1 MERLLYNGSKN
12 VLCEYYIVDFLTM
25 SDYIKYM
32 DLNAIKLAD
41 LANEIGD
48 YKVALEFYNKAWNRL
63 SHYQGDRMSPL
74 MMGVN
79 LNNKIREMEKKL
91 HERKSILRFDGWQMT
106 KSSFVKGNQ
115 CFKYLYLD
123 KHKKNE
129 KTSVDKETQAKFNR
143 GHEFED
149 SVRNEEFPEGINIK
163 KQVGNF
169 TYFNSYTKYLLDKP
183 GELILYE
190 ATIIEDDV
198 LIMCDVLVKSE
209 DGFVDI
215 YEIKHSTEA
224 NIAISTDLKLQYA
237 VCKKRFKD
245 KLRSFNLI
253 LRVEDETPNWKI
265 ENHINELKSQT
276 TIVDDKIAELK
287 KVLQGE
293 EPTIAI
299 GEHCT
304 MPYKCEFI
312 DYCKRNEKNN
322 I

>member
-1 MERLLYNGSKN
+1 MSN
-12 VLCEYYIVDFLTM
+12 YIN
-25 SDYIKYM
+25 YM
-32 DLNAIKLAD
+32 DLKAIDLAD
-41 LANEIGD
+41 LASQIGD

-63 SHYQGDRMSPL
+63 SHYPGDRMCPL
-74 MMGVN
+74 NMGVN
-79 LNNKIREMEKKL
+79 LMDNIKEMKSKL
-91 HERKSILRFDGWQMT
+91 HEGKSILHFDGWEMT

-115 CFKYLYLD
+115 CYKYLYLD
-123 KHKKNE
+123 KHKRNE
-129 KTSVDKETQAKFNR
+129 KTPVDKDTQKRFDR
-143 GHEFED
+143 GHTFED
-149 SVRNEEFPEGINIK
+149 TVRNNEFPGGVNIK
-163 KQVGNF
+163 EKVGNF
-169 TYFNSYTKYLLDKP
+169 AYFNSYTKYLLDMP

-209 DGFVDI
+209 DGIIDI

-224 NIAISTDLKLQYA
+224 NIAISADLKLQYV
-237 VCKKRFKD
+237 VCKNRFKD

-265 ENHINELKSQT
+265 ENHTAELNAQT

-293 EPTIAI
+293 EPNIAI

-304 MPYKCEFI
+304 TPYKCEFI
-312 DYCKRNEKNN
+312 DYCKKESCNN
-322 I
+322 F